1 MKPLTILGLLGPTL
15 DIGKDASRWERWRP
29 TVALCQ
35 HPDLVVS
42 ALELLYQ
49 RAGTNLVQTVS
60 QDIRTLSPETEVRSH
75 LVDMK
80 DPWDFEEVYAALL
93 DFARTYAFGT
103 SLRMGP
109 GYFPTVLGSGLVL
122 FGLYL
127 VVAGLRQHEKMEGSN
142 WSLRALIVLPLS
154 LVLFG
159 LLMEH
164 AGFIPALMVL
174 IFGSAAAGTEF
185 KFIEVLLLAVGLTAF
200 AVALFIYGLGLPY
213 PLLTGW

>member
-1 MKPLTILGLLGPTL
+1 MQLEFRNNRDFWAGVMLI
-15 DIGKDASRWERWRP
+15 
-29 TVALCQ
+29 
-35 HPDLVVS
+35 VVG
-42 ALELLYQ
+42 
-49 RAGTNLVQTVS
+49 AGSV
-60 QDIRTLSPETEVRSH
+60 II
-75 LVDMK
+75 
-80 DPWDFEEVYAALL
+80 
-93 DFARTYAFGT
+93 ARNYAFGT

-109 GYFPTVLGSGLVL
+109 GYFPSVLGGGLVL

-127 VVAGLRQHEKMEGSN
+127 VVAGLKRNEKMEGGN

-164 AGFIPALMVL
+164 AGFIPALLVL

-185 KFIEVLLLAVGLTAF
+185 KLVEVLLLAVGLTAF
-200 AVALFIYGLGLPY
+200 SVALFIYGLGLPY